1 MKRVGGEAGRGH
13 LCSQIRQ
20 RRRRRDCGVL
30 TVEPKQTPVT
40 WPQAAA
46 PCTALHTGGDAQL
59 PPVTTRAGT
68 WNQGGQGREPCRESA
83 GAGRGPGGAPW
94 CWAEAEP
101 RLTSDLRKRSQAPGE
116 RREGPAG
123 PARPRELGQPLGRGD
138 RLTHGLPWVTA
149 GRAGPSD
156 PRFHHL
162 HSQGPDPCRRGCL
175 TSGERITAAP
185 GEGKGVH
192 RGHTSCRDAPKP
204 QCLTPGP
211 GELLLPNPNRV
222 PFAGSRLPDH
232 PAGPALGLPQK
243 ELGGHWGR
251 GHAGPRKHPSPR
263 GGWRVSGRS
272 PASRTSL
279 RRPRGGRPRA
289 SLQFL
294 CGNKRGKRTGHRDGI
309 SSCRFR
315 IRTSPEPT
323 RHSSGLGPPPLT
335 FVSVTAAPRGSSPRG
350 PGLWRPRGSQGPFP
364 PTGDHL
370 GRPPPG
376 ASCCRTAGPC
386 GHRGPPSPPSFR
398 GAPPPAGAQGSRVAP
413 SVGVGGGLGTCIRQN
428 SSSNAQERR
437 PRCVRLIV
445 LMGGRP
451 HGNWAGSETPPTLWA
466 LVFWVKAPTPG
477 GLRTGDLSS
486 CGERS
491 REAALGRGR
500 L

>member
-1 MKRVGGEAGRGH
+1 MLGG
-13 LCSQIRQ
+13 
-20 RRRRRDCGVL
+20 RRC
-30 TVEPKQTPVT
+30 
-40 WPQAAA
+40 WA
-46 PCTALHTGGDAQL
+46 
-59 PPVTTRAGT
+59 
-68 WNQGGQGREPCRESA
+68 
-83 GAGRGPGGAPW
+83 GPGGAPW

-251 GHAGPRKHPSPR
+251 GHAGPEEAPESPR
-263 GGWRVSGRS
+263 GVASLGQEPRLSDLPSPTAWGPPTGFASVSLWEQTWEADGAQRRYQFLQISDPHVPGAHTSFLWSRAATPHLRFRHRRPPGVIAPRPRPLAPARQPRTLPAHGRPPGS
-272 PASRTSL
+272 PAARSKLLQDGWATRAPRTPLAPLISRGPSPGRGAGLTGGPQ
-279 RRPRGGRPRA
+279 RGRGGRPGHLHSSELIKQRA
-289 SLQFL
+289 GAATSLCAANCPNGGPTSRELGRKRDAPHPLGFGFL
-294 CGNKRGKRTGHRDGI
+294 GQSAHTGRPEDGGFKQLRGEEPGG
-309 SSCRFR
+309 
-315 IRTSPEPT
+315 SPGPRPLVKGPCPESNRGAGAEPSLLSRHGVPSKTPPT
-323 RHSSGLGPPPLT
+323 RH
-335 FVSVTAAPRGSSPRG
+335 
-350 PGLWRPRGSQGPFP
+350 
-364 PTGDHL
+364 
-370 GRPPPG
+370 
-376 ASCCRTAGPC
+376 
-386 GHRGPPSPPSFR
+386 
-398 GAPPPAGAQGSRVAP
+398 
-413 SVGVGGGLGTCIRQN
+413 
-428 SSSNAQERR
+428 
-437 PRCVRLIV
+437 
-445 LMGGRP
+445 
-451 HGNWAGSETPPTLWA
+451 
-466 LVFWVKAPTPG
+466 
-477 GLRTGDLSS
+477 
-486 CGERS
+486 
-491 REAALGRGR
+491 
-500 L
+500 